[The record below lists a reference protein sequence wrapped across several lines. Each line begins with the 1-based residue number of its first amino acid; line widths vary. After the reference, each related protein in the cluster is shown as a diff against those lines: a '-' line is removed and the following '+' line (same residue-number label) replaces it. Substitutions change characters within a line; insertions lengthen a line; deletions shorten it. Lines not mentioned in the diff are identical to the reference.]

1 MDKADILQPVDQW
14 TMKKQGRG
22 DLSLMSDFLSQFS
35 EKEYNKAEHART
47 ESGGSGGIPPSREH
61 GARPSLEGART
72 SRVGITAPEHDTE
85 IDNEYNRRK
94 LIRYGIVAGTVI
106 AVAVLIYLMVS
117 LLNQVTVKNFVGTSI
132 NDAKTWGITSKISI
146 ETETVFNNEYDN
158 TFIITQ
164 SQDPGKKIRK
174 GSVLTFQVSQG
185 PDPDERIE
193 LPDFAAM
200 NTTQVY
206 AWKDQNK
213 ANSANIMQENS
224 ETIAAN
230 QFIRQEFSNPSVTA
244 DTYTRKDG
252 LLIYMSKGPFEANI
266 TVPDFTE
273 KAKAEAEAWVQQ
285 NKLEALYTEQPS
297 DKVPQGFIISQ
308 DPEPG
313 VKIAQSTP
321 ITFIVSTGKAAIVPN
336 FSRMTQ
342 EEAMAQED
350 LSVTVRTQYSGTVAY
365 GRLISHSV
373 PAGRQLSAEPARVT
387 VVYSEGRPYIDDLV
401 GMSEKELPAYFYE
414 FTGKGAAITHSVVY
428 VDSSEPKGQV
438 VWASLYSQFV
448 EMNAHV
454 EIRVSKGN
462 L

>member
-1 MDKADILQPVDQW
+1 
-14 TMKKQGRG
+14 
-22 DLSLMSDFLSQFS
+22 
-35 EKEYNKAEHART
+35 
-47 ESGGSGGIPPSREH
+47 
-61 GARPSLEGART
+61 
-72 SRVGITAPEHDTE
+72 
-85 IDNEYNRRK
+85 
-94 LIRYGIVAGTVI
+94 
-106 AVAVLIYLMVS
+106 
-117 LLNQVTVKNFVGTSI
+117 
-132 NDAKTWGITSKISI
+132 
-146 ETETVFNNEYDN
+146 
-158 TFIITQ
+158 
-164 SQDPGKKIRK
+164 
-174 GSVLTFQVSQG
+174 
-185 PDPDERIE
+185 
-193 LPDFAAM
+193 
-200 NTTQVY
+200 
-206 AWKDQNK
+206 
-213 ANSANIMQENS
+213 
-224 ETIAAN
+224 
-230 QFIRQEFSNPSVTA
+230 TA

-266 TVPDFTE
+266 TVPDFAE

-297 DKVPQGFIISQ
+297 DKVPPGFIISQ

-321 ITFIVSTGKAAIVPN
+321 ITFIVSTGKAVIVPN
-336 FSRMTQ
+336 FSQMTQ

-365 GRLISHSV
+365 GRLISQSV
-373 PAGRQLSAEPARVT
+373 PAGRQLSDELARVT
-387 VVYSEGRPYIDDLV
+387 VIYSEGRPYIDDLV
-401 GMSEKELPAYFYE
+401 GKSEKELPAYFYE